1 MKSFIIGLFTLCILF
16 LTSCVSTKTFLK
28 NDQIPADF
36 GKGNSTVIIISSGNK
51 KIDRFVNSAFEKYY
65 KGKFESALN
74 SNRNQQNASSH
85 YYTFNSYM
93 DFNRG
98 EFTSYGRQAPS
109 TDIYFG
115 ITDLQTNKTYKNLR
129 FGNYKK
135 CGKYFV
141 KALEIVRKR
150 NE

>member
-1 MKSFIIGLFTLCILF
+1 MKVSKLVLLFFCGILF
-16 LTSCVSTKTFLK
+16 ASCLSTKTFLK
-28 NDQIPADF
+28 NDQIPSDF
-36 GKGNSTVIIISSGNK
+36 GKGNSSILIIPSPNK
-51 KIDRFVNSAFEKYY
+51 KVNRAVENAFDKYY
-65 KGKFESALN
+65 KGGFEIGQKSTGK
-74 SNRNQQNASSH
+74 RNAASH
-85 YYTFNSYM
+85 YYTFNTYL

-129 FGNYKK
+129 FGNYNK
-135 CGKYFV
+135 CAKLFV
-141 KALEIVRKR
+141 QALEMVRKR